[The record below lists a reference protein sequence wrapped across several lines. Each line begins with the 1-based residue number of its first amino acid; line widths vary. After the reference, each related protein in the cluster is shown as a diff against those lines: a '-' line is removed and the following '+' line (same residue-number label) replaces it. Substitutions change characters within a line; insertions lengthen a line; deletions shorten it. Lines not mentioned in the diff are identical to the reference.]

1 MTAAGTGA
9 AAPLAVLIHGSCVTR
24 DAFAL
29 AEEPRF
35 KLVDYYARSCLASA
49 FASRGLVEV
58 DTSTIASSFQRR
70 MVERDLGKHFSQ
82 RLRDIDAEVIVVD
95 LVDERHD
102 VFVDRSGGTGTRS
115 AELLQAQGLAP
126 DLLRVASGSADFL
139 LAWEAGRRRFM
150 EEARGAGVLDRIVVH
165 EALWA
170 ERCADG
176 TSFDYDAVA
185 AANHLLQFMYA
196 RLRRDLAEEQFLRVP
211 ERFVLGDPDHRWGR
225 SPVHYVP
232 EYYRT
237 FLDLLGERVG
247 RTR

>member
-1 MTAAGTGA
+1 MTAGAGAVT
-9 AAPLAVLIHGSCVTR
+9 PLTVVIHGSCVTR

-29 AEEPRF
+29 AEKPRF
-35 KLVDYYARSCLASA
+35 ELVDYYARSSLASA
-49 FASRGLVEV
+49 FAAHGLAEV
-58 DTSTIASSFQRR
+58 DTSTIDSPFQRR
-70 MVERDLGKHFSQ
+70 MVERDLEKHFSHQ
-82 RLRDIDAEVIVVD
+82 LSGIDADVIVVD

-102 VFVDRSGGTGTRS
+102 LFVDRAGGMGTRS
-115 AELLQAQGLAP
+115 AELLRAEGLAP
-126 DLLRVASGSADFL
+126 DLLRVTSGSADFL

-176 TSFDYDAVA
+176 TSFDYEAVA

-211 ERFVLGDPDHRWGR
+211 AQFVVGDPDHRWGK

-237 FLDLLGERVG
+237 FLDLLGERAG